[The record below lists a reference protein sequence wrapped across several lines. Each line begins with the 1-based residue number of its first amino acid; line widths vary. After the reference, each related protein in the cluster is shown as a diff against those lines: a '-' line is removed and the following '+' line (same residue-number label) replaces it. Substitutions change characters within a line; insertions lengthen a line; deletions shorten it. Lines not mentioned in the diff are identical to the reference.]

1 MRDIILMADGARKVY
16 SVPEAAAENLEKYC
30 LDFCDKWLWTSPDAA
45 VFRKS
50 GVLRYDERDF
60 ISWLNKYIFPE
71 SPSIFVEELDDNE
84 FPDKYRGC
92 PEFDF

>member
-60 ISWLNKYIFPE
+60 ISWLNLLSRGVFP
-71 SPSIFVEELDDNE
+71 
-84 FPDKYRGC
+84 RGS
-92 PEFDF
+92 